1 MDSFTFKRYTAFVLG
16 KRFVFS
22 LFLTLALFA
31 GIKQYVNGAFNNYKI
46 FKHTYSHTIQENS
59 LYNYYPQE
67 HDDANHY
74 GPVFALIIAPFALLP
89 DAIGTSLWNI
99 ANAFILCLGFYSL
112 PLSLKNRSL
121 IALIC
126 AHEAF
131 GAMLSFQFN
140 VGLTGFILLSFSYI
154 VKQKEERSL
163 FLIALGT
170 LTKLYGIVGLAFFFF
185 SKRKL
190 AFILAGIASLGLLIA
205 LPMPFS
211 STYFVLGSYEEWFK
225 SLTEKN
231 TLNGSLTSM
240 QDISLMG
247 MVRRLLGDATISN
260 LPFLISG
267 VFLFALPYLR
277 VKQFQYLGF
286 RFMLLASVLIFAVIF
301 SSSSES
307 PTYIIAFVGVA
318 IWYVI
323 QPSPNKKW
331 MMALFIFA
339 IILTTLSPSDIFPK
353 YIRVNYIW
361 KYSLKALP
369 CVLIWFT
376 IVYQML
382 TVDFKDYQL
391 LEE

>member
-1 MDSFTFKRYTAFVLG
+1 
-16 KRFVFS
+16 
-22 LFLTLALFA
+22 
-31 GIKQYVNGAFNNYKI
+31 
-46 FKHTYSHTIQENS
+46 
-59 LYNYYPQE
+59 
-67 HDDANHY
+67 
-74 GPVFALIIAPFALLP
+74 
-89 DAIGTSLWNI
+89 LWNI
-99 ANAFILCLGFYSL
+99 ANALVLCFGFFSL

-140 VGLTGFILLSFSYI
+140 VGLSGLILLSFSYI
-154 VKQKEERSL
+154 VQQKEVKSL

-170 LTKLYGIVGLAFFFF
+170 LIKLYGIVGLAFFFF
-185 SKRKL
+185 SNRKL
-190 AFILAGIASLGLLIA
+190 VFILAGFASLALLIV

-211 STYFVLGSYEEWFK
+211 STNFILDSYVEWFK

-231 TLNGSLTSM
+231 SINASLSSM

-247 MVRRLLGDATISN
+247 MVRRISGDATISN

-267 VFLFALPYLR
+267 IILFALPYLR
-277 VKQFQYLGF
+277 VKQYQYLGF
-286 RFMLLASVLIFAVIF
+286 RLMLLASVFIFAVIF

-323 QPSPNKKW
+323 QPSPKKKW
-331 MMALFIFA
+331 MVALFIFA
-339 IILTTLSPSDIFPK
+339 IILTTLSPSDLFPK
-353 YIRVNYIW
+353 YIRVNYVW

-376 IVYQML
+376 IIYQML
-382 TVDFKDYQL
+382 TVDFKNYQL
-391 LEE
+391 IEE